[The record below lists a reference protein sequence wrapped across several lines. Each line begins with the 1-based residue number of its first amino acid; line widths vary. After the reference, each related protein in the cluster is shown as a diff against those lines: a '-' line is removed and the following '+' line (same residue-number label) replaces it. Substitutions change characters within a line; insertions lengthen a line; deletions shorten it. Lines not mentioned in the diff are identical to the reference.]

1 MCTESY
7 RDMILSFDTSG
18 PYCAAALLDGETV
31 LAARDEPMKRGQAE
45 RLLPL
50 LEDLLAEAGRGWKDV
65 TRIGVGTGPGNFTG
79 IRIAVA
85 TARGLALGLKIPAV
99 GVTTFEVIRATSD
112 AAIAAVPATGGLFYL
127 QHADGT
133 ITQSAEIPSG
143 SASAPDDAAANAAT
157 IARVA
162 AGKPT
167 DTRPAPLYVRA
178 ADAAPSSEAAPVI
191 LDDA

>member
-1 MCTESY
+1 
-7 RDMILSFDTSG
+7 MILSFDTSG
-18 PYCAAALLDGETV
+18 PFCAAALLDGGTL
-31 LAARDEPMKRGQAE
+31 LAARAEPMKRGQAE

-50 LEDLLAEAGRGWKDV
+50 LEEMLAEAGAGWKDV

-99 GVTTFEVIRATSD
+99 GVTTFEVIRATSTAD
-112 AAIAAVPATGGLFYL
+112 VAAVPATGGLFYL
-127 QHADGT
+127 QHADAT
-133 ITQSAEIPSG
+133 IIQSAEIPTG
-143 SASAPDDAAANAAT
+143 AATAHEDAAENAAT
-157 IARVA
+157 VARVA